1 MPSFEQYTLARFLSG
16 GWFEKHINR
25 MRKFYRTRRNR
36 VIELLTQ
43 SPFADQ
49 ITILEQDAGLH
60 FLLHIRTEWT
70 DRELVELCARAGI
83 RVRCLSDYYEGT
95 VPQWARSCLVI
106 NYSGLDEEALPP
118 VLERLAGMVT
128 QS

>member
-25 MRKFYRTRRNR
+25 MRKSYRTRRNR
-36 VIELLTQ
+36 VIEALQQ
-43 SPFADQ
+43 SPFAAR

-60 FLLHIRTEWT
+60 FLLRIDT
-70 DRELVELCARAGI
+70 DKRDSELTALCASAGI
-83 RVRCLSDYYEGT
+83 RVLALSDYYEDA
-95 VPQWARSCLVI
+95 VPPWAERCLVI
-106 NYSGLDEEALPP
+106 NYSGLEEEQLTHALAQ
-118 VLERLAGMVT
+118 LSVT